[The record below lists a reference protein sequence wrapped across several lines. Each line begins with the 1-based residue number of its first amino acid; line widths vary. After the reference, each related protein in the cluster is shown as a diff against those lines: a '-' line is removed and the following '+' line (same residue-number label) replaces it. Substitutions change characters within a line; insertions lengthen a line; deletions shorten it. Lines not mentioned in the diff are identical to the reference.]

1 MCDCQRLKDRVAIVT
16 GAAQGLGEALA
27 YRLAKE
33 GCDVTVADIKIDK
46 AQEVVKRIEEEYKRR
61 ALAIKCDVTNE
72 EDVKNMVEKTV
83 EVFGKLD
90 IMVAN
95 AGILIAHDITEFPL
109 EDWKK
114 VIDVNLTG
122 YFLCAREA
130 AKVMVKQRS
139 GVIIQINSK
148 SGKKGSFRNSAYSA
162 SKFGGIGFTQSIA
175 LDLAPYNIRVVAVC
189 PGDLLDS
196 PLWKESLY
204 DQYAKRLGISKEEVR
219 ERYLKQVPLGR
230 ACTYDDV
237 ANVVVFLASDEASYI
252 TGDAVN
258 VSGGVEMR

>member
-1 MCDCQRLKDRVAIVT
+1 MRLKDRVAIVT
-16 GAAQGLGEALA
+16 GGAQGLGEALA
-27 YRLAKE
+27 HRLAKE
-33 GCDVTVADIKIDK
+33 GCYVTVADIKYEK
-46 AQEVVKRIEEEYKRR
+46 AQQVAEEITKEHGRP
-61 ALAIKCDVTNE
+61 AMAIKADVTNE

-83 EVFGKLD
+83 ERYGKLD

-148 SGKKGSFRNSAYSA
+148 SGKKGSFRNCAYSA
-162 SKFGGIGFTQSIA
+162 SKFGGIGLTQSIA
-175 LDLAPYNIRVVAVC
+175 LDLAPYGVRVVAVC

-196 PLWKESLY
+196 PLWRDSLY
-204 DQYAKRLGISKEEVR
+204 EQYAKRWGISKEEVR

-258 VSGGVEMR
+258 VTGGVEMR

>member
-1 MCDCQRLKDRVAIVT
+1 MRLKDKVAIVT
-16 GAAQGLGEALA
+16 GGAQGLGEALC

-33 GCDVTVADIKIDK
+33 GCFVTVADIKYDK
-46 AQEVVKRIEEEYKRR
+46 AQEVAERIVKEYERP
-61 ALAIKCDVTNE
+61 AMAVKCDVTHE

-83 EVFGKLD
+83 GKYGKLD
-90 IMVAN
+90 IMIAN

-109 EDWKK
+109 DDWKK

-148 SGKKGSFRNSAYSA
+148 SGKKGSFRNCAYSA
-162 SKFGGIGFTQSIA
+162 SKFGGIGLTQSIA
-175 LDLAPYNIRVVAVC
+175 LDLAPYNVRVVAVC

-196 PLWKESLY
+196 PLWRDSLY
-204 DQYAKRLGISKEEVR
+204 EQYAKRWGVSKEEVR
-219 ERYLKQVPLGR
+219 ERYLKQIPLGR

-258 VSGGVEMR
+258 VTGGVEMR

>member
-1 MCDCQRLKDRVAIVT
+1 MRLKDRVAIVT
-16 GAAQGLGEALA
+16 GGAQGLGEALC

-33 GCDVTVADIKIDK
+33 GCFVTVSDIKYER
-46 AQEVVKRIEEEYKRR
+46 AQEVAEKITREYGRV
-61 ALAIKCDVTNE
+61 AMAIKCDVTNE
-72 EDVKNMVEKTV
+72 EDVKKMVEKTV
-83 EVFGKLD
+83 ERYGKLD
-90 IMVAN
+90 IMIAN
-95 AGILIAHDITEFPL
+95 AGILLAHDIIEFPL
-109 EDWKK
+109 EDWKR

-130 AKVMVKQRS
+130 AKVMIKQRS

-148 SGKKGSFRNSAYSA
+148 SGKKGSFRNCAYSA
-162 SKFGGIGFTQSIA
+162 SKFGGIGLTQSIA
-175 LDLAPYNIRVVAVC
+175 LDLAPYNVRVVAVC

-196 PLWKESLY
+196 PLWRDSLY
-204 DQYAKRLGISKEEVR
+204 DQYAKRWGISKEEVR
-219 ERYLKQVPLGR
+219 ERYLKQIPLGR

-258 VSGGVEMR
+258 VTGGVEMR